1 MKTIGVDFV
10 TAKNKDLNNG
20 QHMVI
25 QTNDMQLVGF
35 VRTFSKDA
43 RGEEGR
49 RKYLESKLDPCFFAK
64 AVGYRV
70 YISLYASLADEYTQE
85 EILSCKHEIHNTL
98 QQMAQFYAENMTEGM
113 RRHFSDSST
122 SL

>member
-1 MKTIGVDFV
+1 MKTIGVNFV

-35 VRTFSKDA
+35 IRTFSKDT

-49 RKYLESKLDPCFFAK
+49 RKYLESKSDPCFFAK
-64 AVGYRV
+64 AIGYRV
-70 YISLYASLADEYTQE
+70 FISLYASLADEYTQE
-85 EILSCKHEIHNTL
+85 EIMENKYEIHHTL
-98 QQMAQFYAENMTEGM
+98 QQMAQFYAENMTDGM
-113 RRHFSDSST
+113 RRHFADST
-122 SL
+122 I